1 MTSRASRSFI
11 RSFNSHSKLKSLK
24 NVRRFSNMSKET
36 FLLASM
42 AKFFDEPNN
51 KQKLHAILG
60 GKSHGPSLRKIEW
73 FVTNY
78 SKHNHVMYTAPNG
91 KMFTVHV
98 AYKSSL
104 DGYSKKLFDPFC
116 RTERIEFQGLSTT
129 VGQLNFLKWVI
140 TNGILDSL
148 KGMEG
153 KQTHPE
159 IAEECIHSNTGT
171 N

>member
-1 MTSRASRSFI
+1 
-11 RSFNSHSKLKSLK
+11 
-24 NVRRFSNMSKET
+24 MSKET
-36 FLLASM
+36 FLLASLT
-42 AKFFDEPNN
+42 KFFDEPEN

-60 GKSHGPSLRKIEW
+60 DKGSGPSLRRIEW

-78 SKHNHVMYTAPNG
+78 SKNNHVSYTAPNG

-129 VGQLNFLKWVI
+129 VGQLNFLKWALV
-140 TNGILDSL
+140 NGIIESL

-159 IAEECIHSNTGT
+159 TAGVNNHSSKGTGCTPVQFEMCTEEGM
-171 N
+171 

>member
-1 MTSRASRSFI
+1 
-11 RSFNSHSKLKSLK
+11 
-24 NVRRFSNMSKET
+24 MSKES
-36 FLLASM
+36 FLLASLT
-42 AKFFDEPNN
+42 KFFDDPNN

-60 GKSHGPSLRKIEW
+60 DKGSGPSLRKIEW

-78 SKHNHVMYTAPNG
+78 SKNNHVTYTAPNG

-129 VGQLNFLKWVI
+129 HAQLNFLRWVI

-159 IAEECIHSNTGT
+159 TEASCTHSNTGT
-171 N
+171 SCTPV

>member
-1 MTSRASRSFI
+1 
-11 RSFNSHSKLKSLK
+11 
-24 NVRRFSNMSKET
+24 MSKET
-36 FLLASM
+36 FLLASLTR
-42 AKFFDEPNN
+42 FFEETEN
-51 KQKLHAILG
+51 KEKLHAILG
-60 GKSHGPSLRKIEW
+60 EKGGGPSLRRIEW

-78 SKHNHVMYTAPNG
+78 SKNNHVSYTAPNG

-129 VGQLNFLKWVI
+129 HAQLNFLRWVI

-159 IAEECIHSNTGT
+159 IEASCTHNSTGT
-171 N
+171 SCTPV